1 MNGTTLYAGK
11 GFKEVNA
18 YQLLSDQAYQVY
30 RGEALDLMEH
40 AGVYALTGPGREV
53 YASGSLDQIEG
64 YLMELAELYASM
76 EGDDEN

>member
-1 MNGTTLYAGK
+1 MNETIEHAGK

-40 AGVYALTGPGREV
+40 TGVYALVGPGREA
-53 YASGSLDQIEG
+53 YASGSLDQIES
-64 YLMELAELYASM
+64 YLMELAELYKEM
-76 EGDDEN
+76 EGDDED

>member
-11 GFKEVNA
+11 GFKKVNA

-40 AGVYALTGPGREV
+40 AGVYALVGCGREV